1 MAGSESSGWVF
12 DSLVGFLH
20 GPVWNDPLQSF
31 IEEKSLP
38 FEPADNG
45 EVQHRPE
52 YKKIHEEYKDLV
64 DVMLSTF
71 MEDIGITSE
80 QFESACRMSARDLA
94 GLPAHFH
101 RRLFDQIWAA
111 NDYDIFVKMM
121 THKNVELQLQAL
133 ELIERRF
140 GARPALFSDDAEP
153 SPRSDDSGDWS
164 DQVMKEVKQLSLEEP
179 SDDNQVDVPPEMVV
193 EEKQSLLL
201 KLQSFDKNEERKA
214 EAKKQEE
221 EAHTAI
227 KESPVEDVEEASDEI
242 VVKPPAA
249 KVKAPPPPV
258 PVVLPVLK
266 KVELVSEDEV
276 RARQEYLKQQR
287 DKLLA
292 LKKRV
297 RERRLGA
304 AQEEDE
310 GAAGGEGEASKPAR
324 PRSARVAAAA
334 LAGSAPRPP
343 PDAMSL
349 RRALAT
355 QLKTEVV
362 DTQH

>member
-179 SDDNQVDVPPEMVV
+179 SDENQVDVPPEMVV

-221 EAHTAI
+221 AQTAI
-227 KESPVEDVEEASDEI
+227 EESPVEDVEEAADEI

-310 GAAGGEGEASKPAR
+310 GDAGGEGEASKPAR